1 MTSEQARNQRIADR
15 ISTLPKI
22 TPYEP
27 EGTPLRAIKEALKEA
42 IQYGANSGKKKSAA
56 AETRIAKA
64 VSEALGIDA
73 KHVKEFLDNIY

>member
-1 MTSEQARNQRIADR
+1 MTPEKLERKRILDR
-15 ISTLPKI
+15 LATQPKI